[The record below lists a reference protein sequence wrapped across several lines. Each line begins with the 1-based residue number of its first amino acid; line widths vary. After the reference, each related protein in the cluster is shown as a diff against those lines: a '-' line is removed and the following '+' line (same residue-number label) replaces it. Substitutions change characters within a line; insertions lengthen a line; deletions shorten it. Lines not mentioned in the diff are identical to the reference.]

1 MVGSYKAALSTQFC
15 SVFFELHIPLRMD
28 CLKIAV
34 PKQKTLS
41 PSKLP
46 DTVGSKCLIFRQL
59 HYHMFSVN
67 PNVTIVLLN
76 IATFAASQQNSPCFN
91 KQGLV
96 WLWYHI
102 LMSHVSDLLL
112 DSEKMRDSLTLSII
126 YPIENISYIPFF
138 HVFPHF
144 LGCLSPCWLSSRCFL
159 SGWKCSALSES
170 SSSLHNMLKALVRL
184 GICARL
190 GWLGVFWSN
199 ENWGLMGKST
209 INGGWQDNDK
219 ITTAIVTVMLFGWCI
234 EV

>member
-96 WLWYHI
+96 WL
-102 LMSHVSDLLL
+102 
-112 DSEKMRDSLTLSII
+112 
-126 YPIENISYIPFF
+126 
-138 HVFPHF
+138 
-144 LGCLSPCWLSSRCFL
+144 
-159 SGWKCSALSES
+159 
-170 SSSLHNMLKALVRL
+170 
-184 GICARL
+184 
-190 GWLGVFWSN
+190 
-199 ENWGLMGKST
+199 
-209 INGGWQDNDK
+209 
-219 ITTAIVTVMLFGWCI
+219 
-234 EV
+234 

>member
-59 HYHMFSVN
+59 HYHIMFSVN
-67 PNVTIVLLN
+67 PHVTIVLLN
-76 IATFAASQQNSPCFN
+76 IATFAASQQTSPCLL

-102 LMSHVSDLLL
+102 LMSHLPDLLL

-126 YPIENISYIPFF
+126 HPIENISYIPCFPWFF
-138 HVFPHF
+138 PIFWDAEIPPADSLKSVVSVKRLKVFISLWELIFTAQHAE
-144 LGCLSPCWLSSRCFL
+144 GT
-159 SGWKCSALSES
+159 SGAPRDLRGW
-170 SSSLHNMLKALVRL
+170 RL
-184 GICARL
+184 DDDATGFFEATKT
-190 GWLGVFWSN
+190 GVWW
-199 ENWGLMGKST
+199 ENPL
-209 INGGWQDNDK
+209 
-219 ITTAIVTVMLFGWCI
+219 
-234 EV
+234 

>member
-1 MVGSYKAALSTQFC
+1 MNGWLLQSGPLYPVLFC
-15 SVFFELHIPLRMD
+15 FFELHIPLRMD

-126 YPIENISYIPFF
+126 YPIENISYPVFPCFSPFF
-138 HVFPHF
+138 GMPFPLLTLF
-144 LGCLSPCWLSSRCFL
+144 TLFPKRLKMF
-159 SGWKCSALSES
+159 
-170 SSSLHNMLKALVRL
+170 SSLWELIFTAQHAEGTRAPRDLRKTWMTWGFLKQRKL
-184 GICARL
+184 G
-190 GWLGVFWSN
+190 SD
-199 ENWGLMGKST
+199 GK
-209 INGGWQDNDK
+209 IHYKWRM
-219 ITTAIVTVMLFGWCI
+219 IR
-234 EV
+234 